1 MTQHPLSVGTRVRH
15 CGQQWGSARLG
26 TATIKEIKGP
36 YRDGSYEYLVTTGE
50 DFSRRPGPENPETR
64 QTWWAS
70 YTTIPAE
77 EI

>member
-1 MTQHPLSVGTRVRH
+1 MTEHPLAVGTRVRH
-15 CGQQWGSARLG
+15 MGQQWGTARFG
-26 TATIKEIKGP
+26 TATIQEVKGP
-36 YRDGSYEYLVTTGE
+36 YYDDSYEYLVTTGE
-50 DFSRRPGPENPETR
+50 DFSRSPGPGNPETR